1 MGVARVDFDPGELD
15 ALAFYRLLNSVVI
28 PRPIAWVSSR
38 SAAGVDNLAPHSFF
52 TVACTD
58 PPIVQ
63 FTSVGSKDSL
73 RNAEATR
80 EFVVNFTPEPL
91 FEAVNATS
99 VNAPPDVSEFDWAG
113 VAREPS
119 LRVAPP
125 RVADAPVAIECVL
138 HDTLPLGDFCT
149 VVLGRV
155 VHVAVAEQAM
165 RDGRPA
171 VDLLRP
177 LARLGGS
184 EWSTIGE
191 VLKIERPR
199 WGESQLGGREGTA

>member
-1 MGVARVDFDPGELD
+1 MRVDFDPEQTD

-28 PRPIAWVSSR
+28 PRPIAWISTR
-38 SAAGVDNLAPHSFF
+38 SADGVDNLAPHSFF

-58 PPIVQ
+58 PPVVQ
-63 FTSVGSKDSL
+63 FTSVGRKDSL
-73 RNAEATR
+73 RNVEATR

-125 RVADAPVAIECVL
+125 RVAASPVAIECVL
-138 HDTLPLGDFCT
+138 HDTLSFGDST
-149 VVLGRV
+149 VVFGRV
-155 VHVAVAEQAM
+155 LHVAIAEEAM

-171 VDLLRP
+171 ANLLRP
-177 LARLGGS
+177 LARLGGRQ
-184 EWSTIGE
+184 WTTLGE
-191 VLKIERPR
+191 VLEIERPR
-199 WGESQLGGREGTA
+199 WEDAALGERDATA

>member
-1 MGVARVDFDPGELD
+1 MIGGVRVDFDPGELD
-15 ALAFYRLLNSVVI
+15 ALAFYRLLNSIVI

-38 SAAGVDNLAPHSFF
+38 SADGVDNLAPHSFF

-63 FTSVGSKDSL
+63 FTSVGRKDSL

-99 VNAPPDVSEFDWAG
+99 VNAPPEVSEFDWAG

-125 RVADAPVAIECVL
+125 RVRDAPVAIECVL
-138 HDTLPLGDFCT
+138 HDTLPIGDCV

-155 VHVAVAEQAM
+155 VHVAIAQEAM

-199 WGESQLGGREGTA
+199 WGEDVLRRS

>member
-1 MGVARVDFDPGELD
+1 VARVDFDPGQTD
-15 ALAFYRLLNSVVI
+15 SLAFYRLLNAVVI

-38 SAAGVDNLAPHSFF
+38 SADGVDNLAPHSFF

-63 FTSVGSKDSL
+63 FTSVGRKDSL
-73 RNAEATR
+73 RNVEATR
-80 EFVVNFTPEPL
+80 ELVVNFTPEPL

-99 VNAPPDVSEFDWAG
+99 VNAPPHVSEFDHVG
-113 VAREPS
+113 IAREPS

-125 RVADAPVAIECVL
+125 RVRDAPVALECVL
-138 HDTLPLGDFCT
+138 HDTLALGDCT

-155 VHVAVAEQAM
+155 VHMAVAEQAM

-171 VDLLRP
+171 SDLLRP
-177 LARLGGS
+177 LARLGGRQ
-184 EWSTIGE
+184 WSTLGE
-191 VLKIERPR
+191 LLEIDRPR
-199 WGESQLGGREGTA
+199 WDEAKLGEREATA

>member
-1 MGVARVDFDPGELD
+1 VRVDFDPEQTD

-38 SAAGVDNLAPHSFF
+38 SANGVDNLAPHSFF

-58 PPIVQ
+58 PPVVQ
-63 FTSVGSKDSL
+63 CTSVGRKDSL
-73 RNAEATR
+73 GNVEATR

-125 RVADAPVAIECVL
+125 RVAESPVAIECVL
-138 HDTLPLGDFCT
+138 HDTLSFGDAT
-149 VVLGRV
+149 VVFGRV
-155 VHVAVAEQAM
+155 VHVAVAEEAM
-165 RDGRPA
+165 RDGRPEA
-171 VDLLRP
+171 TLLRP
-177 LARLGGS
+177 LARLGAR
-184 EWSTIGE
+184 EWTTLGE
-191 VLKIERPR
+191 LLEIERPR
-199 WGESQLGGREGTA
+199 WEDAALGEHDATA

>member
-1 MGVARVDFDPGELD
+1 VRIDVDPAQTG
-15 ALAFYRLLNSVVI
+15 ASAFYRLLNRVVI

-38 SAAGVDNLAPHSFF
+38 SAAGVDNLAPHSYF

-58 PPIVQ
+58 PAIVQ
-63 FTSVGSKDSL
+63 FTSVGRKHSL
-73 RNAEATR
+73 ANVEATR
-80 EFVVNFTPEPL
+80 EFVVNFAPEPL
-91 FEAVNATS
+91 FEAINATS
-99 VNAPPDVSEFDWAG
+99 VDAPSDVSEFDAVG

-125 RVADAPVAIECVL
+125 RVADAPVALECVL
-138 HDTLPLGDFCT
+138 HATLPLGGST
-149 VVLGRV
+149 VVMGRV
-155 VHVAVAEQAM
+155 VHMAIAQDAM

-177 LARLGGS
+177 LARLGGR

-191 VLKIERPR
+191 VLEIERPR
-199 WGESQLGGREGTA
+199 WPTA